1 MDKEQLKE
9 KYLRFKQWQA
19 RPVQYHVMSEQE
31 HDCHCCGYHYKGNY
45 CPCCSQKASKGRVSW
60 ASVHQDVLDIW
71 ELKNPRSI
79 LRSIWHLMIR
89 PGYFISD
96 YISGKCYASFAPVKM
111 LFVLAIIYS
120 FIAYW
125 FFPHLLGVALDP
137 DEEQAQF
144 MGEFLKWSQH
154 HYSWQMLVMS
164 VLAIIP
170 TYLMFRYAPRH
181 TRHTLP
187 EGFFIQVFLSVIGIV
202 LSLVLLP
209 LRLIDPLVLSVAVS
223 IITMVY
229 YIVCYMQLFGYG
241 LWGTLWRQ
249 GFIYLGIVGLTYACI
264 AGVFGINMSNTDTK
278 EIAESGMSQEGV
290 RALTSIGFL
299 LFGLMSLGV
308 GFVINFFAS
317 YKVREQSKRA
327 VYQPKN
333 QEMTTHS

>member
-1 MDKEQLKE
+1 MGMESFKQN
-9 KYLRFKQWQA
+9 YRRFKQWQE
-19 RPVQYHVMSEQE
+19 RPVQYHVMSEEE

-60 ASVHQDVLDIW
+60 SSVHQDVLDIW

-125 FFPHLLGVALDP
+125 FLPNVLGVKLDP
-137 DEEQAQF
+137 DYEEF
-144 MGEFLKWSQH
+144 MSGFMEWSRH
-154 HYSWQMLVMS
+154 HYTWQALGMA

-187 EGFFIQVFLSVIGIV
+187 EGFFIQVFLAVIGLV
-202 LSLVLLP
+202 LSLILMP

-249 GFIYLGIVGLTYACI
+249 GFIYLGIIGLTYAFI
-264 AGVFGINMSNTDTK
+264 AGVFGINMGSDQTK
-278 EIAESGMSQEGV
+278 DMAEMGLSQDGA
-290 RALTSIGFL
+290 RALTAIGFL

-317 YKVREQSKRA
+317 YRVREQSKRA
-327 VYQPKN
+327 VSQPKN